1 MTIVLSEEAQSVIV
15 QEKRARG
22 REAREPAGGRPGG
35 EGGNERAPRGGTPG
49 TLAEVPKKLK
59 SLKTLCFSKFYENW
73 GVEKQPISE
82 QIFCI
87 KSGMN
92 RTPFRESCPRCDF
105 IEKVFKTSS
114 RGSSQIYPVPAPWQ
128 AFLTTGV
135 EFSHR
140 QGPRSKPES
149 VCFRALVQSTPQ
161 TPKST
166 FCTFHFE
173 VKSALIF
180 GSKNTT

>member
-1 MTIVLSEEAQSVIV
+1 MDLRFNLS
-15 QEKRARG
+15 RARPFWLLG
-22 REAREPAGGRPGG
+22 WFPLGCL
-35 EGGNERAPRGGTPG
+35 NSQKWS
-49 TLAEVPKKLK
+49 PKKTEKLENTWFFQV
-59 SLKTLCFSKFYENW
+59 LRKTGCGKN
-73 GVEKQPISE
+73 PILD

-87 KSGMN
+87 KSGTN
-92 RTPFRESCPRCDF
+92 RTPFRESCPRCEF

-128 AFLTTGV
+128 AFLTTSV

-149 VCFRALVQSTPQ
+149 VCFRAPVPSTPR

-173 VKSALIF
+173 VNSALIF